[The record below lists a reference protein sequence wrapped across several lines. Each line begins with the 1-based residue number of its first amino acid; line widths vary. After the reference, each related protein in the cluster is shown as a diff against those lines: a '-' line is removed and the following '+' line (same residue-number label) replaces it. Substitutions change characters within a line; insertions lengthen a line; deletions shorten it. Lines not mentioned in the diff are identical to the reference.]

1 MSRKI
6 LCSTTNQHIKMISE
20 GSCESED
27 WSNDVENAAL
37 LSGINNILKHIKQKK
52 IYIHTQ
58 YTHTHTHTHTCVC
71 VLYEED

>member
-52 IYIHTQ
+52 YI
-58 YTHTHTHTHTCVC
+58 YTHTVYTHVCVC
-71 VLYEED
+71 AV